1 MKKRRKGEPPSDA
14 DHRLD
19 ELETRLKSVRK
30 QHLGPERAE
39 RRGTQLGFAF
49 RLATELVAGFVVGGL
64 IGWQLDTWFGT
75 LPLFL
80 LVFFGLG
87 AAAGILNVV
96 RTAKAMHDTAQDGS
110 ADNGSADDRTA
121 DEPPKRK

>member
-1 MKKRRKGEPPSDA
+1 MRQPTEGPGPPDR
-14 DHRLD
+14 DHRLG
-19 ELETRLKSVRK
+19 ELDRKLKGARK
-30 QHLGPERAE
+30 ARPEPERAV

-64 IGWQLDTWFGT
+64 IGWLLDRWFGT

-87 AAAGILNVV
+87 AAAGITNVV
-96 RTAKAMHDTAQDGS
+96 RTAKAMNEAATE
-110 ADNGSADDRTA
+110 
-121 DEPPKRK
+121 DETPGGPPGR

>member
-1 MKKRRKGEPPSDA
+1 MEQTGEAMKKPNEGKPPSDA

-19 ELETRLKSVRK
+19 DLNSRLKAVRK
-30 QHLGPERAE
+30 SRVEPDRTG

-64 IGWQLDTWFGT
+64 IGWQLDAWFGT

-80 LVFFGLG
+80 LIFFGLG
-87 AAAGILNVV
+87 AAAGILNVM
-96 RTAKAMHDTAQDGS
+96 RTAQSMNRAAE
-110 ADNGSADDRTA
+110 
-121 DEPPKRK
+121 DEAAEDPPER

>member
-1 MKKRRKGEPPSDA
+1 MSQTPEGPAPDDP
-14 DHRLD
+14 DHRLG
-19 ELETRLKSVRK
+19 ELDRK
-30 QHLGPERAE
+30 LRDLRKARTEPVRAE

-96 RTAKAMHDTAQDGS
+96 RTAKAMNAAATEDDTAGG
-110 ADNGSADDRTA
+110 AGRG
-121 DEPPKRK
+121 

>member
-1 MKKRRKGEPPSDA
+1 MTKQRGEEPSSDA
-14 DHRLD
+14 DHRLG
-19 ELETRLKSVRK
+19 ELDLKLKALRKTRFE
-30 QHLGPERAE
+30 PEPAN

-96 RTAKAMHDTAQDGS
+96 RTAYAMNEAASSEDPANH
-110 ADNGSADDRTA
+110 
-121 DEPPKRK
+121 PPGKN

>member
-1 MKKRRKGEPPSDA
+1 MSHSPEGPGPRDP
-14 DHRLD
+14 DHRLG
-19 ELETRLKSVRK
+19 ELDRKLKGLRK
-30 QHLGPERAE
+30 AKFEPERAE

-49 RLATELVAGFVVGGL
+49 RLATELVAGFVVGGG
-64 IGWQLDTWFGT
+64 IGWLLDRWLGT

-96 RTAKAMHDTAQDGS
+96 RTAKAMNEAATK
-110 ADNGSADDRTA
+110 
-121 DEPPKRK
+121 DETPRGEG

>member
-1 MKKRRKGEPPSDA
+1 MKKPTEGTPPSNV

-19 ELETRLKSVRK
+19 DLGTKLKAVRK
-30 QHLGPERAE
+30 TRVEPDRTG

-64 IGWQLDTWFGT
+64 IGWQLDAWFGT

-80 LVFFGLG
+80 LIFFGLG
-87 AAAGILNVV
+87 AAAGILNVM
-96 RTAKAMHDTAQDGS
+96 RTAQAMNQAAEDET
-110 ADNGSADDRTA
+110 ADD
-121 DEPPKRK
+121 PPKR

>member
-1 MKKRRKGEPPSDA
+1 MTKPLEKGPPEMGAPSKA
-14 DHRLD
+14 DSRLA
-19 ELETRLKSVRK
+19 ELERKLKSVRK
-30 QHLGPERAE
+30 RDVNPLPAE

-64 IGWQLDTWFGT
+64 IGWQLDSWFGT

-96 RTAKAMHDTAQDGS
+96 RTATAMNATVADDGS
-110 ADNGSADDRTA
+110 AD
-121 DEPPKRK
+121 EPSERL

>member
-1 MKKRRKGEPPSDA
+1 MKKRREGHPPSNA

-19 ELETRLKSVRK
+19 NLETKLRDVRK
-30 QHLGPERAE
+30 QHKGPEQGG

-80 LVFFGLG
+80 LIFFGLG

-96 RTAKAMHDTAQDGS
+96 RTAKAMNETARQDGS
-110 ADNGSADDRTA
+110 AD
-121 DEPPKRK
+121 EPSKRR

>member
-1 MKKRRKGEPPSDA
+1 MTNQTGGKPPSDV

-19 ELETRLKSVRK
+19 ELGRKLKTVRK
-30 QHLGPERAE
+30 HDAGPARTERQ
-39 RRGTQLGFAF
+39 GTQLGFAF

-64 IGWQLDTWFGT
+64 IGWQLDSWFGT

-80 LVFFGLG
+80 LIFFGLG

-96 RTAKAMHDTAQDGS
+96 RTAKAMNDAA
-110 ADNGSADDRTA
+110 ADNGSADN
-121 DEPPKRK
+121 PPQ

>member
-1 MKKRRKGEPPSDA
+1 MARLRRA
-14 DHRLD
+14 RT
-19 ELETRLKSVRK
+19 ETG
-30 QHLGPERAE
+30 QAQ

-64 IGWQLDTWFGT
+64 IGWFLDDWLGT

-96 RTAKAMHDTAQDGS
+96 RTAHAMNKAA
-110 ADNGSADDRTA
+110 ADDAAA
-121 DEPPKRK
+121 DEVGDEARKPPRDN